1 MLRTRQNTS
10 ILSFLNQNCRN
21 LSSKSDLET
30 FGLKE
35 RVRDMY
41 PSEQYLPG
49 IHFTME
55 SRISEDRL
63 YLNHNV
69 CCGNSKR
76 WKKPKLDHF
85 DWVIHSLWS
94 DNMATGINNSA
105 LVQETQIH
113 TQAIERSAGSYFSAR
128 MSSNI
133 EDINSRVQ
141 PSGLMADERDCAQ
154 NRRRIEN
161 FRWEDVARIQAFPKS
176 NLELKFRWFFVLKEG
191 I

>member
-63 YLNHNV
+63 IWITMFVVETANV
-69 CCGNSKR
+69 GRNRNLITSIELFTVYDLIWR
-76 WKKPKLDHF
+76 QG
-85 DWVIHSLWS
+85 S
-94 DNMATGINNSA
+94 NNSA

-141 PSGLMADERDCAQ
+141 PSGLKGWVIYIPLRAM
-154 NRRRIEN
+154 
-161 FRWEDVARIQAFPKS
+161 
-176 NLELKFRWFFVLKEG
+176 
-191 I
+191 

>member
-10 ILSFLNQNCRN
+10 I

-76 WKKPKLDHF
+76 WKKLR
-85 DWVIHSLWS
+85 L
-94 DNMATGINNSA
+94 
-105 LVQETQIH
+105 
-113 TQAIERSAGSYFSAR
+113 SYSQF
-128 MSSNI
+128 MI
-133 EDINSRVQ
+133 
-141 PSGLMADERDCAQ
+141 
-154 NRRRIEN
+154 
-161 FRWEDVARIQAFPKS
+161 
-176 NLELKFRWFFVLKEG
+176 
-191 I
+191 